1 MLFITASELLLAAD
15 SWVKGQV
22 PFLALTWNKLFF
34 AFPVPNC
41 AFKKDRLWD
50 DSMFCPRKFLFTQV
64 CKRNVPNV
72 ITIFLLVT
80 PHPAICCCFFSTLR
94 FFCRMAICCF
104 FGLLLVL
111 ECFYFILFFLVLWSW
126 ETCHISRV
134 SPLDQTPHFMGVGWC
149 LRNVKAGES
158 TSFSS
163 PGRSPDTEKEGRKES
178 NHRFYSWK

>member
-1 MLFITASELLLAAD
+1 MNFFDAVLTSFGTAGTGGFGVDNEHVQVHFIPLSVLISTAPWLQSSGAWSYLFPFCLLWFFAAD

-111 ECFYFILFFLVLWSW
+111 ECFYFILCFLVLWS
-126 ETCHISRV
+126 
-134 SPLDQTPHFMGVGWC
+134 
-149 LRNVKAGES
+149 
-158 TSFSS
+158 
-163 PGRSPDTEKEGRKES
+163 
-178 NHRFYSWK
+178 